1 MDRRRIL
8 IVEGNAE
15 LRTVLAEALAG
26 LGHEV
31 VTAADRAEAVGR
43 EDLEEFDLIISDL
56 AEYSDSAVQIISEL
70 KRKRLFV
77 PVVVSSEEAQ
87 HAGIVKAF
95 KMGASNYLRKP
106 YDHDELS
113 QIVEKTL
120 GYKLRFV
127 EDLKVLPYVR
137 EHIEFELPSDI
148 TLMNGV
154 LHYLTERV
162 AALGVIKPDRSNL
175 LIALDE
181 AFVNAVKHGDRHD
194 HQKLVRIIADLSPK
208 DARFT
213 IEDEGEG
220 FNVSDIPDPRD
231 PENLFKTSGRGVLLI
246 YNIMDEV
253 EYNERGNRLTMVK
266 RPESSLDHELME
278 SLTPPARDARPPHIP
293 THNRTTPAHASRAR
307 ARRSREDC
315 GRPSSSSSSSP
326 RSS

>member
-15 LRTVLAEALAG
+15 LRAVLADALSG
-26 LGHEV
+26 LGHEA
-31 VTAADRAEAVGR
+31 VTASGRAEAIGR
-43 EDLEEFDLIISDL
+43 EDLEDFDLIISDL
-56 AEYSDSAVQIISEL
+56 AEYSDSGVQLVSEL
-70 KRKRLFV
+70 QRKRLFV

-95 KMGASNYLRKP
+95 KLGAANYLRKP
-106 YDHDELS
+106 YDKEELS

-154 LHYLTERV
+154 LHYLIERV
-162 AALGVIKPDRSNL
+162 AALGVIKPDASNL
-175 LIALDE
+175 FIALDE
-181 AFVNAVKHGDRHD
+181 AFVNAVKHGNKHD
-194 HQKLVRIIADLSPK
+194 HNKLVRITADLSARE
-208 DARFT
+208 ARFT
-213 IEDEGEG
+213 IEDEGQG
-220 FNVSDIPDPRD
+220 FDVNDIPDPRD

-266 RPESSLDHELME
+266 RPDPTLEHELIE
-278 SLTPPARDARPPHIP
+278 SLTPPGEA
-293 THNRTTPAHASRAR
+293 PA
-307 ARRSREDC
+307 EKK
-315 GRPSSSSSSSP
+315 G
-326 RSS
+326 